1 MKLFEQFEKT
11 IKTAVDLMIG
21 VLILAVAIAMGE
33 GVFKITQHVLMIN
46 LKGDPNFIIE
56 QMTTIFIF
64 LEIILMLLRYI
75 KEGHHI
81 PVRYLVLISMTAILR
96 ELLLEHGGG
105 SETVYLSIAIL
116 ILVVVLFIF
125 EKMTSFTSI
134 HSEKDE
140 KI

>member
-1 MKLFEQFEKT
+1 MKVFEQFEKI
-11 IKTAVDLMIG
+11 IKLSVDIMIG
-21 VLILAVAIAMGE
+21 ILVLAVSIAMGE

-46 LKGDPNFIIE
+46 LKGDPNYIIE

-105 SETVYLSIAIL
+105 IETVYLSIAIL
-116 ILVVVLFIF
+116 ILVLVLFLF

>member
-1 MKLFEQFEKT
+1 MKVFKK
-11 IKTAVDLMIG
+11 IKKIIKLSVDIMIG
-21 VLILAVAIAMGE
+21 ILVLAVSIAMGE

-46 LKGDPNFIIE
+46 LKGDPNYVIE

-105 SETVYLSIAIL
+105 IETVYLSIAIL
-116 ILVVVLFIF
+116 ILVAVLFMF

>member
-1 MKLFEQFEKT
+1 MKVFEQFEKI
-11 IKTAVDLMIG
+11 IKLSVDIMIG
-21 VLILAVAIAMGE
+21 VLVLAVSIAMGE

-46 LKGDPNFIIE
+46 LKGDPNYIIE

-105 SETVYLSIAIL
+105 IETVYLSIAIL
-116 ILVVVLFIF
+116 ILVLVLFLF

>member
-1 MKLFEQFEKT
+1 MKVFGQFEKI
-11 IKTAVDLMIG
+11 IKLSVDIMIG
-21 VLILAVAIAMGE
+21 ILVLAVSIAMGE

-46 LKGDPNFIIE
+46 LKGDPNYVIE

-105 SETVYLSIAIL
+105 IETVYLSIAIL
-116 ILVVVLFIF
+116 ILVLVLFLF

>member
-1 MKLFEQFEKT
+1 MKVFEQFEKT
-11 IKTAVDLMIG
+11 IGIAVDIMIG
-21 VLILAVAIAMGE
+21 ILVLAVSVAMGE
-33 GVFKITQHVLMIN
+33 GVFKIVQHVLMIN
-46 LKGDPNFIIE
+46 LQGDANYIIE
-56 QMTTIFIF
+56 EIATIFIL

-105 SETVYLSIAIL
+105 SETIFLSVAIL
-116 ILVVVLFIF
+116 ILVLVLYLF

-134 HSEKDE
+134 HSESDE

>member
-1 MKLFEQFEKT
+1 MKVFGQFEKI
-11 IKTAVDLMIG
+11 IKLSVDIMIG
-21 VLILAVAIAMGE
+21 ILVLAVSIAMGE

-46 LKGDPNFIIE
+46 LKGDPNYVIE
-56 QMTTIFIF
+56 QMTTSFIF

-116 ILVVVLFIF
+116 ILVVVLFMF

>member
-1 MKLFEQFEKT
+1 MKVFERFEK
-11 IKTAVDLMIG
+11 IIGTAVDLMIG
-21 VLILAVAIAMGE
+21 ILVLAVAIAMGE
-33 GVFKITQHVLMIN
+33 GIFKIVNHVLVLN
-46 LKGDPNFIIE
+46 LQGEANYIIE
-56 QMTTIFIF
+56 EIATIFIL

-105 SETVYLSIAIL
+105 IETVYLSIAVMV
-116 ILVVVLFIF
+116 LVLVLFLF

-134 HSEKDE
+134 HSEDDE

>member
-1 MKLFEQFEKT
+1 MKVFEQFEKI
-11 IKTAVDLMIG
+11 IKLSVDIMIG
-21 VLILAVAIAMGE
+21 VLVLAVSIAMGE

-46 LKGDPNFIIE
+46 LKGDPNYIIE

-116 ILVVVLFIF
+116 ILVVVLFMF

>member
-1 MKLFEQFEKT
+1 MKVFEQFEKI
-11 IKTAVDLMIG
+11 IKLSVDIMIG
-21 VLILAVAIAMGE
+21 VLVLAVSIAMGE

-46 LKGDPNFIIE
+46 LKGDPNYIIE

-105 SETVYLSIAIL
+105 IETVYLSIAIL
-116 ILVVVLFIF
+116 ILVAVLFMF

>member
-1 MKLFEQFEKT
+1 MKVFGQFEKI
-11 IKTAVDLMIG
+11 IKLSVDIMIG
-21 VLILAVAIAMGE
+21 ILVLAVSIAMGE

-46 LKGDPNFIIE
+46 LKGDPNYVIE

-105 SETVYLSIAIL
+105 IETVYLSIAIL
-116 ILVVVLFIF
+116 ILVAVLFMF

>member
-1 MKLFEQFEKT
+1 MKVFGQFEKI
-11 IKTAVDLMIG
+11 IKLSVDIMIG
-21 VLILAVAIAMGE
+21 ILVLAVSIAMGE

-46 LKGDPNFIIE
+46 LKGDPNYVIE

-116 ILVVVLFIF
+116 ILVVVLFMF